1 MDGLFVTD
9 GPFVFRSGLDGGR
22 MMKLATRA
30 LDAAEAG
37 VSETAPTQSLMHSV
51 TGKDSDLD

>member
-1 MDGLFVTD
+1 MDEPFVMD

-22 MMKLATRA
+22 TMTLAARP
-30 LDAAEAG
+30 LDAGEAG
-37 VSETAPTQSLMHSV
+37 VFETAPTQSLMHSV

>member
-22 MMKLATRA
+22 MMKLN
-30 LDAAEAG
+30 
-37 VSETAPTQSLMHSV
+37 TAS
-51 TGKDSDLD
+51 